1 MNFKKLSIVLSG
13 LVMILGT
20 TTAFAFWDSLSTS
33 QDNNTITIGSGVEVS
48 VTASVTL
55 SDWLDGGQ
63 LVPSGVVLKAGDN
76 TSAVA
81 IFEVDY
87 TGGDLLGDLLLD
99 INYENL
105 AVGNDT
111 GDITDLI
118 NITIEFDYD
127 NDLFNNII
135 MDNDLNFGAD
145 SANFYDGDNELT
157 RPTIYVRVTVT
168 LDAENTISDEQYEDI
183 TTQEITFDLNF
194 VAAVPA

>member
-33 QDNNTITIGSGVEVS
+33 QENNTITIGSGVEVS
-48 VTASVTL
+48 VTASVDL

-81 IFEVDY
+81 VFEVDY

-105 AVGNDT
+105 AVGIDT
-111 GDITDLI
+111 GVITDLI

-127 NDLFNNII
+127 NTIFNNLIV
-135 MDNDLNFGAD
+135 DNDLNFGAD
-145 SANFYDGDNELT
+145 SANFYDGVSEST
-157 RPTIYVRVTVT
+157 RPTIYVRVTVN
-168 LDAENTISDEQYEDI
+168 LDAENTISEEQYDAI
-183 TTQEITFDLNF
+183 TTEDITFDLNF